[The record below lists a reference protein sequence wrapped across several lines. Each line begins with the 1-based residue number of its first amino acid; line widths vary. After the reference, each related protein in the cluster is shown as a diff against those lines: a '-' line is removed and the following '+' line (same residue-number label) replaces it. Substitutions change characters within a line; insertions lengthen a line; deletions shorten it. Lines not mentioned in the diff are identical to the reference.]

1 MQIYTRVGDKG
12 YTNIIGGGKIA
23 KDSSRVRAYGELDEL
38 NSNVGF
44 AISCI
49 DNEKVKKELLEIQKF
64 IFDCGTDL
72 ADPQMKEKKIGKQTI
87 EWLEERIDFYSDIP
101 DEVES
106 FILPGG
112 SPGGG
117 MLHIC
122 RTVARRAER
131 TIVEFQ
137 WTNDMF
143 EDNLKFINRLS
154 DYFYALARV
163 INKENNISDTL
174 YDRGGK
180 VFHTN
185 ITKKD
190 IIKS

>member
-112 SPGGG
+112 SPGGECSIFVELLQEELREQLLSFNG
-117 MLHIC
+117 QMIC
-122 RTVARRAER
+122 S
-131 TIVEFQ
+131 
-137 WTNDMF
+137 
-143 EDNLKFINRLS
+143 K
-154 DYFYALARV
+154 
-163 INKENNISDTL
+163 
-174 YDRGGK
+174 
-180 VFHTN
+180 
-185 ITKKD
+185 IT
-190 IIKS
+190 